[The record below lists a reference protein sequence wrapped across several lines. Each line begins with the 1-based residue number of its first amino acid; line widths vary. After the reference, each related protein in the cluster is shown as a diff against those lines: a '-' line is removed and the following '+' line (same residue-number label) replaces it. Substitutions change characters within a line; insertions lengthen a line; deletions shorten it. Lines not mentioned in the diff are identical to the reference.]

1 MLVREIFRSKEE
13 FSINVTEVKII
24 KGTVITLNKLIIAV
38 SEIERATSPL
48 ANEVNILD
56 VTPPGAAAMI
66 MTPIANSGD
75 IGHSLTRINAIIG
88 SKII

>member
-1 MLVREIFRSKEE
+1 LVKEIFRSKPE
-13 FSINVTEVKII
+13 FSINVNDVKIM

-75 IGHSLTRINAIIG
+75 IGHNLTRINAIIG

>member
-1 MLVREIFRSKEE
+1 LVKEISTSKPE
-13 FSINVTEVKII
+13 FSINIIEVKII

-66 MTPIANSGD
+66 MTPIASSGD
-75 IGHSLTRINAIIG
+75 MGHNLTRINAIIG